1 MRTVVSTRLDTDAKT
16 VFLLLIVDAIK
27 IIMKSKTEGSQK
39 THYLYTVIVETIF
52 HPLGRSIIGAVV
64 CTHMLY

>member
-1 MRTVVSTRLDTDAKT
+1 MSTRPDADATT

-27 IIMKSKTEGSQK
+27 IIMKSKTGRGQK
-39 THYLYTVIVETIF
+39 THYLYTVVVGTIF
-52 HPLGRSIIGAVV
+52 RPLGRSESGAIV